1 MPNPGFFIAIVGKK
15 NLKIPFLTPLQKKK
29 KKGETIVFSFS
40 NLKMANKLNTDKR
53 AALQSE
59 FDLFSSIKLDTDFLA
74 VARVGTKILI
84 IKLLRIT
91 FRTFYVFVQ
100 MY

>member
-1 MPNPGFFIAIVGKK
+1 MCKK
-15 NLKIPFLTPLQKKK
+15 LKNTFSNTFAKKE

>member
-1 MPNPGFFIAIVGKK
+1 MLFHCNYLQK
-15 NLKIPFLTPLQKKK
+15 NVKIPFLTPWQK

-84 IKLLRIT
+84 IKLLRKI
-91 FRTFYVFVQ
+91 FRTFYVFVK